1 MKIPLKL
8 LFICSFFSLW
18 ISATGAQDVIMR
30 RVTNHVATFSM
41 SNLGMHT
48 NVTVIETRK
57 GLVVI
62 ETELTPYIMNII
74 KKAAEKK
81 LRRNDW
87 AYVINSHGHMH
98 HAGGNYVFKGAQFIG
113 HENMNMNWLKN
124 RLSTDKGRK
133 DYCNTVGVNTAI
145 RGLRRNLSH
154 ATLTATQKKEL
165 LRKLNFCYAVKN
177 EIMAGF
183 EIVNPTITF
192 SKQHELDLGDI
203 HLRLTYWG
211 DAICHSSIFVHV
223 VEDNMLIGMGM
234 GEGWMP
240 GFLGKA
246 SLDGIHNAIS
256 VWKRLSDEDFRIDF
270 IIGIHNPYL
279 IKSRKQFQNNHKY
292 MQGLLDDLTK
302 AKQEGL
308 SLQQVKDRFSL
319 ETQYAYI
326 RRHFSSAQ
334 DINKRHQKNIDT
346 IWALLYKEAS
356 SNPKGLIKT
365 AN

>member
-1 MKIPLKL
+1 MKYGRKL
-8 LFICSFFSLW
+8 LSFCCLLSLW
-18 ISATGAQDVIMR
+18 ISTACAQDVAMR
-30 RVTNHVATFSM
+30 RVTDHVTTFSM

-48 NVTVIETRK
+48 NVTVIETQK

-62 ETELTPYIMNII
+62 ETEITPYIMNVI

-87 AYVINSHGHMH
+87 AFVINTHNHLH
-98 HAGGNYVFKGAQFIG
+98 HAGGNSAFEGAQFIG
-113 HENMNMNWLKN
+113 HKTMNMNWLKN
-124 RLSTDKGRK
+124 SLSTDKGRR
-133 DYCNTVGVNTAI
+133 DYCNTVGVNAAI
-145 RGLRRNLSH
+145 RGLRRNLSQ
-154 ATLTATQKKEL
+154 ATLTAPQKKEI
-165 LRKLNFCYAVKN
+165 LRRLNFCYAVKK

-192 SKQHELDLGDI
+192 SKQYELDLGDI

-279 IKSRKQFQNNHKY
+279 INSRKQFQNNYKY

-302 AKQEGL
+302 AKQEGI
-308 SLQQVKDRFSL
+308 SLQQAKDRFSL
-319 ETQYAYI
+319 ERQYAHI
-326 RRHFSSAQ
+326 RSHFSSSQ
-334 DINKRHQKNIDT
+334 DVNKRHQKNIDT
-346 IWALLYKEAS
+346 IWALLE
-356 SNPKGLIKT
+356 
-365 AN
+365 